1 MSTTTTTTTTTTED
15 DNDNAKAK
23 ANNND
28 LDDDDDGKLP
38 RIINSKTVGSTKW
51 LKLETLSY
59 KDQEGKNR
67 LWDYATR
74 TTKQSKNSTDAVV
87 IIPLLKYC
95 PYANKDG
102 DDTNSNDSD
111 DSVFDTLLVEQYRP
125 PLGRTTLEFPA
136 GLIDKN
142 ETPIQAALR
151 ELREETGYV
160 GESCKIVPVVS
171 NQVCM
176 SPGICDEV
184 VQCVVVIVDL
194 NNPYNNDQHELR
206 IEPNP
211 DDGEYIKIHRVSLK
225 DGFQKMLDNK
235 TKQQQ
240 NDGDDDDD
248 GNGKLLSPMAIQGLY
263 LFAMGLEIGKS
274 MK

>member
-1 MSTTTTTTTTTTED
+1 MSTTSTTED
-15 DNDNAKAK
+15 D
-23 ANNND
+23 
-28 LDDDDDGKLP
+28 KLP

-59 KDQEGKNR
+59 QDQEGKDR

-87 IIPLLKYC
+87 IIPLLKR
-95 PYANKDG
+95 PYATAAKD
-102 DDTNSNDSD
+102 DDSD
-111 DSVFDTLLVEQYRP
+111 SIFDTLLVEQFRP

-136 GLIDKN
+136 GLIDQD
-142 ETPIQAALR
+142 ETPVQAALR

-160 GESCKIVPVVS
+160 GESCQIVPIVS

-184 VQCVVVIVDL
+184 VQCVVVVVDL
-194 NNPYNNDQHELR
+194 DNPYNND
-206 IEPNP
+206 PKSNP
-211 DDGEYIKIHRVSLK
+211 DAGEYIKLHRVSLK
-225 DGFQKMLDNK
+225 DGFQQMVDTK
-235 TKQQQ
+235 TKQQDQ
-240 NDGDDDDD
+240 DDQD
-248 GNGKLLSPMAIQGLY
+248 GKLLSPMAIQGLY